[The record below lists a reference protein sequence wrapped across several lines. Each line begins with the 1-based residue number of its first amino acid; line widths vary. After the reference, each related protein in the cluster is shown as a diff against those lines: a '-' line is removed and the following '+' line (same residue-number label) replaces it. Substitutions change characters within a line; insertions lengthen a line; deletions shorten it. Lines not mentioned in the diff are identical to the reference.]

1 MQFENVTC
9 PHCGLLCDD
18 LSLDVT
24 DLTVKLTDSSHPC
37 AKLFESASLES
48 NSIPTPLISGEAVTE
63 KQALD
68 KAAEILGN
76 AKQPLVS
83 GLITDVQTCR
93 EAVAITEKLGGVID
107 HANGKSI
114 RHNGAVMQR
123 IGKVKTTL
131 AEARN
136 RADCVIIFGSKVTE
150 KFPRLLER
158 VLLPKKTLGD
168 KNVDHKKIYIL
179 DISTDGAFKIVN
191 DKNNIT
197 QIFFDYPLLET
208 IVYHLQEIV
217 YKSAKDI
224 SAINENTQSLID
236 LYQTILDSQYT
247 TLIWNSSEFNQD
259 SAEHTI
265 QAITESIKFLMQK
278 VRCVGLPLGGSKG
291 EVTANHVTTWQT
303 GVPLPVSFMSGV
315 PVHDP
320 VRFDGMNM
328 LANNEADS
336 LLWIANYHSD
346 DEPPDTK
353 IPTIIFGH
361 PKMKTRMKNNNAS
374 VFIPCGIPGVDH
386 RGLACR
392 ADNVAT
398 LPLPRIRNSNLPTA
412 SVLLH
417 KLMQLV

>member
-18 LSLDVT
+18 LSLNVT
-24 DLTVKLTDSSHPC
+24 DLTVTLTDSSHPC
-37 AKLFESASLES
+37 AKLFDEASLDTH
-48 NSIPTPLISGEAVTE
+48 SIPSPLISGEAVTE
-63 KQALD
+63 NQAID

-76 AKQPLVS
+76 AKQPLIS

-93 EAVAITEKLGGVID
+93 EAVAITEKLGGVLD

-131 AEARN
+131 AEVRN
-136 RADCVIIFGSKVTE
+136 RADCVIIFGSKITD

-158 VLLPKKTLGD
+158 VLLPKKTLGN
-168 KNVDHKKIYIL
+168 KNVSHKKIYIL
-179 DISTDGAFKIVN
+179 DLSTDGTFKIVN
-191 DKNNIT
+191 EEKNNIT
-197 QIFFDYPLLET
+197 RIFFDYPLLET
-208 IVYHLQEIV
+208 IVYHLQEII

-224 SAINENTQSLID
+224 SAINENTQCLID

-247 TLIWNSSEFNQD
+247 TLIWNSSEFDQD

-265 QAITESIKFLMQK
+265 QALTESIKFLMQK
-278 VRCVGLPLGGSKG
+278 VRCVGLPLGSSKG
-291 EVTANHVTTWQT
+291 EITANQVATWQT

-320 VRFDGMNM
+320 VLFDGMSM

-336 LLWIANYHSD
+336 LLWIANYHSE

-361 PKMKTRMKNNNAS
+361 PKMKTNNAS

-398 LPLPRIRNSNLPTA
+398 LPLAKIRDSNLPNA
-412 SVLLH
+412 NVLLR
-417 KLMQLV
+417 KLMQLI